1 MFEDEESQFKIN
13 LTKFLKL
20 PKLYLAAGVI
30 FALGFGC
37 LFYGLWSLARVSN
50 SEKTSFIAS
59 TSDSPQEASRSSSL
73 KKIYIDVGGA
83 VQKPGIYALD
93 QGSRVSAALEKASGF
108 SNKASADY
116 ISSQLNLAKKLSDEE
131 KIYIYSES
139 EFKQQN
145 QKSEVSVVSPN
156 VTTNGNLISINNAS
170 QSELE
175 GLDGVGEK
183 RAADIIGGRPYSS
196 IDDLLTKKILSQTIF
211 EQNKIRLSL

>member
-13 LTKFLKL
+13 LAKLLKL
-20 PKLYLAAGVI
+20 PKLYLAAGAI

-37 LFYGLWSLARVSN
+37 LFFGLWSLARVSN
-50 SEKTSFIAS
+50 SQKTSFLAS
-59 TSDSPQEASRSSSL
+59 AGDSPQEASRSAST

-83 VQKPGIYALD
+83 VKKPGIYALD

-108 SNKASADY
+108 SNQASADY
-116 ISSQLNLAKKLSDEE
+116 ISFQLNLAKKLSDEE

-145 QKSEVSVVSPN
+145 QKTNASSVGS
-156 VTTNGNLISINNAS
+156 TSATNGDLISINNAS

-175 GLDGVGEK
+175 DLDGVGEK
-183 RAADIIGGRPYSS
+183 RANDIVSARPYTS
-196 IDDLLTKKILSQTIF
+196 IEDLLTKKILSQTIF
-211 EQNKIRLSL
+211 EQNKTRLSL